1 MDLHYR
7 QEITVGTLVLAGVGL
22 FLGGTMWLRG
32 RSFSTAPEVQVV
44 FPEVGTLK
52 RGSPVKVS
60 GVTLGSVERIE
71 FQEVGKVLVTLSL
84 SAEVRPKI
92 DASARLTSVGL
103 VGDMAIN
110 FLPGT
115 STEPLPP
122 DRPIQ
127 GTVDQ
132 GLTALGNDLGAQAKE
147 VMTGVQEVAN
157 KRLAEDLHQ
166 TLVAMRRTLEVYSDT
181 RKGPTTELTGTLQ
194 SLQRLAN
201 RLDSTLATVHVDP
214 TLKRADTLVTSL
226 NTLTT
231 RFSATGAQLDTL
243 LRRINSGRGTLGKF
257 AQDTTFYDNAQR
269 LLRSLQE
276 FVDELKKHPGKI
288 TVQIKVW

>member
-44 FPEVGTLK
+44 
-52 RGSPVKVS
+52 
-60 GVTLGSVERIE
+60 
-71 FQEVGKVLVTLSL
+71 
-84 SAEVRPKI
+84 
-92 DASARLTSVGL
+92 
-103 VGDMAIN
+103 
-110 FLPGT
+110 
-115 STEPLPP
+115 
-122 DRPIQ
+122 
-127 GTVDQ
+127 
-132 GLTALGNDLGAQAKE
+132 
-147 VMTGVQEVAN
+147 AN
-157 KRLAEDLHQ
+157 KRLADALHQ

-231 RFSATGAQLDTL
+231 RFTTTGAQLDTL
-243 LRRINSGRGTLGKF
+243 LRRINAGRGTLGKF

-276 FVDELKKHPGKI
+276 FVDELKRHPGKI
-288 TVQIKVW
+288 T